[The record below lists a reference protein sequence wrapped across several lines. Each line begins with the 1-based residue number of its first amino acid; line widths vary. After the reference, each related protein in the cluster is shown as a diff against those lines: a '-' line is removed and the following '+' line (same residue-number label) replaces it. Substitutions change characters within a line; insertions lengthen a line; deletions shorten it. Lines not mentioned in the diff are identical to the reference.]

1 MSLPLSVRG
10 RIATQRCTPAMT
22 SRENTQDVSWVA
34 PLRRGTDIAQ
44 TMDKHT
50 QRRALIVVA
59 SSQLLVLTLWFS
71 ASAVAPQLQSE
82 WGLSVAAAAWLT
94 LAVQTGFVVGA
105 LTSALLNL
113 PDLIPARR
121 MFFVATLIAVS
132 ANTALV
138 LLSGTPIVAATVLR
152 LVVGISLAGVYP
164 AGLKV
169 VSGWFDKR
177 RGMALGVL
185 VGALTVGSALPHL
198 VRGTGL
204 DWKSVILVSSVLAAI
219 GGVLMLSFVKDGPYD
234 TAPSSFSLKLV
245 GSVVANKGVRLS
257 TYGYLG
263 HMWELYAMWTWTA
276 AFLFASAEAGGY
288 STAWVSTATFA
299 IIAVGGVGS
308 WLAGSLADRF
318 GREWIAGGAM
328 AISGAMALATPFVF
342 GANPFL
348 VLGLFG
354 VWGLTV
360 VADSAQFSALVTE
373 TADDRYR
380 GTALT
385 LQTAI
390 GFMLTLVTIRGVPA
404 IAEAIG
410 WQWAFPWLALGPAIG
425 ILAMVRLA
433 SFRQHARERELSGS
447 P

>member
-1 MSLPLSVRG
+1 MEN
-10 RIATQRCTPAMT
+10 
-22 SRENTQDVSWVA
+22 SRPVNE
-34 PLRRGTDIAQ
+34 R
-44 TMDKHT
+44 T
-50 QRRALIVVA
+50 QRRTLVVAA

-82 WGLSVAAAAWLT
+82 WGLSVAAASWLT
-94 LAVQTGFVVGA
+94 LAVQIGFVIGA
-105 LTSALLNL
+105 LTSAFFNL

-121 MFFVATLIAVS
+121 MFFGATLVAVV

-138 LLSGTPIVAATVLR
+138 FLSGSPIVTATILR
-152 LVVGISLAGVYP
+152 LIVGVSLAGVYP

-169 VSGWFDKR
+169 VSGWFTQR

-204 DWKSVILVSSVLAAI
+204 EWRPVILVSSVLAAI
-219 GGVLMLSFVKDGPYD
+219 GGVLMLKFVDDGPYD
-234 TAPSSFSLKLV
+234 TAPSPFSIKLV
-245 GSVVANKGVRLS
+245 GSVLANKGVRLS

-276 AFLFASAEAGGY
+276 AFLFASQKAGGY

-299 IIAVGGVGS
+299 IIAIGGAGS
-308 WLAGSLADRF
+308 WWAGSLADRY
-318 GREWIAGGAM
+318 GKERIAGGAM
-328 AISGAMALATPFVF
+328 AISGTMALASPFVF
-342 GANPFL
+342 GAHPL
-348 VLGLFG
+348 IVLALFA

-373 TADDRYR
+373 TADDRFR

-385 LQTAI
+385 LQTAV

-404 IAEAIG
+404 IAEAVG
-410 WQWAFPWLALGPAIG
+410 WQWAFPWLALGPFAG

-433 SFRQHARERELSGS
+433 SYRDQTQERELAGS

>member
-1 MSLPLSVRG
+1 MEN
-10 RIATQRCTPAMT
+10 
-22 SRENTQDVSWVA
+22 SRPVNE
-34 PLRRGTDIAQ
+34 R
-44 TMDKHT
+44 T
-50 QRRALIVVA
+50 QRRTLFMAA

-82 WGLSVAAAAWLT
+82 WGLSVAAASWLT
-94 LAVQTGFVVGA
+94 LAVQIGFVIGA
-105 LTSALLNL
+105 LTSAFFNL

-121 MFFVATLIAVS
+121 MFFGATLVAVV

-138 LLSGTPIVAATVLR
+138 FLSGSPIVTATILR
-152 LVVGISLAGVYP
+152 LIVGVSLAGVYP

-169 VSGWFDKR
+169 VSGWFTQR

-204 DWKSVILVSSVLAAI
+204 EWRPVILVSSVLAAI
-219 GGVLMLSFVKDGPYD
+219 GGVLMLKFVDDGPYD
-234 TAPSSFSLKLV
+234 TAPSPFSIKLV
-245 GSVVANKGVRLS
+245 GSVLANKGVRLS

-276 AFLFASAEAGGY
+276 AFLFASQKAGGY

-299 IIAVGGVGS
+299 IIAIGGAGS
-308 WLAGSLADRF
+308 WWAGSLADRY
-318 GREWIAGGAM
+318 GKERIAGGAM
-328 AISGAMALATPFVF
+328 AISGTMALASPFVF
-342 GANPFL
+342 GAHPFI
-348 VLGLFG
+348 VLALFA

-373 TADDRYR
+373 TADDRFR

-385 LQTAI
+385 LQTAV

-404 IAEAIG
+404 IAEAVG
-410 WQWAFPWLALGPAIG
+410 WQWAFPWLALGPFVG
-425 ILAMVRLA
+425 ILAMIRLA
-433 SFRQHARERELSGS
+433 SYRDLTQERELAGS

>member
-1 MSLPLSVRG
+1 LDRH
-10 RIATQRCTPAMT
+10 A
-22 SRENTQDVSWVA
+22 
-34 PLRRGTDIAQ
+34 
-44 TMDKHT
+44 

-82 WGLSVAAAAWLT
+82 WGLSVAAASWLT
-94 LAVQTGFVVGA
+94 LAVQIGFVIGA
-105 LTSALLNL
+105 LTSAFFNL
-113 PDLIPARR
+113 PDLIPARQ
-121 MFFVATLIAVS
+121 MFFMATVVAVA
-132 ANTALV
+132 ANSMLV
-138 LLSGTPIVAATVLR
+138 LLSGSALVPAAILR
-152 LVVGISLAGVYP
+152 LIVGVSLAGVYP

-169 VSGWFDKR
+169 VSGWFDQR

-204 DWKSVILVSSVLAAI
+204 EWRPVILVSSGLAMI
-219 GGVLMLSFVKDGPYD
+219 GGILMLKFVRDGPYD
-234 TAPSSFSLKLV
+234 TAPSPFSIRLV

-276 AFLFASAEAGGY
+276 AFLVASAEAGGY
-288 STAWVSTATFA
+288 SKAWVSAATFA
-299 IIAVGGVGS
+299 IIAIGGAGS
-308 WLAGSLADRF
+308 WWAGILADRY
-318 GREWIAGGAM
+318 GKEWIAGGAM
-328 AISGAMALATPFVF
+328 AISGTMALLSPFVF
-342 GANPFL
+342 GANPFV
-348 VLGLFG
+348 VLALFG

-385 LQTAI
+385 LQTAV

-404 IAEAIG
+404 IAAAVG
-410 WQWAFPWLALGPAIG
+410 WQWVFPWLAVGPIVG
-425 ILAMVRLA
+425 IFAMHRLA
-433 SFRQHARERELSGS
+433 DYRQRTQERELAGS

>member
-1 MSLPLSVRG
+1 MGSFPSV
-10 RIATQRCTPAMT
+10 
-22 SRENTQDVSWVA
+22 
-34 PLRRGTDIAQ
+34 
-44 TMDKHT
+44 DKHV

-82 WGLSVAAAAWLT
+82 WGLSIAAASWLT
-94 LAVQTGFVVGA
+94 LAVQIGFVLGA
-105 LTSALLNL
+105 LTSAFFNL

-121 MFFVATLIAVS
+121 MFFVATLAAVV

-138 LLSGTPIVAATVLR
+138 FLSGSPIVTATILR

-169 VSGWFDKR
+169 VSGWFNQR

-204 DWKSVILVSSVLAAI
+204 EWRPVILISSVLAAI
-219 GGVLMLSFVKDGPYD
+219 GGVLMLKFVHDGPYD
-234 TAPSSFSLKLV
+234 TAPSPFSIKLV
-245 GSVVANKGVRLS
+245 GSIVANKGVRLS

-299 IIAVGGVGS
+299 IIAVGGAGS
-308 WLAGSLADRF
+308 WWAGSLADRF

-328 AISGAMALATPFVF
+328 AISGAMALASPFVF

-348 VLGLFG
+348 VLALFG
-354 VWGLTV
+354 LWGLTV

-390 GFMLTLVTIRGVPA
+390 GFLLTLITIRGVPA
-404 IAEAIG
+404 IADAVG
-410 WQWAFPWLALGPAIG
+410 WQWAFPWLALGPIVG
-425 ILAMVRLA
+425 IFAMARLA
-433 SFRQHARERELSGS
+433 SYRQQVQERELAGS

>member
-1 MSLPLSVRG
+1 MDGHRAVDKR
-10 RIATQRCTPAMT
+10 AQR
-22 SRENTQDVSWVA
+22 
-34 PLRRGTDIAQ
+34 
-44 TMDKHT
+44 K
-50 QRRALIVVA
+50 ALAVVA

-71 ASAVAPQLQSE
+71 ASAVAPQLQTE
-82 WGLSVAAAAWLT
+82 WNLSTAAASWLT
-94 LAVQTGFVVGA
+94 LAVQIGFVVGA
-105 LTSALLNL
+105 LTSAILNL

-121 MFFVATLIAVS
+121 MFFIATAVAVT
-132 ANTALV
+132 ANAALV
-138 LLSGTPIVAATVLR
+138 TLSGSPIVIATVLR
-152 LVVGISLAGVYP
+152 FIVGIALAGVYP

-169 VSGWFDKR
+169 VSGWFTQR

-185 VGALTVGSALPHL
+185 VGALTVGSAMPHL
-198 VRGTGL
+198 IRGAGL
-204 DWKSVILVSSVLAAI
+204 DWRPVILTSSVLAAI
-219 GGVLMLSFVKDGPYD
+219 GGLLMLKFVHDGPYE
-234 TAPSSFSLKLV
+234 TAASPFSLKLV
-245 GSVVANKGVRLS
+245 GSVIANKGVRLS

-299 IIAVGGVGS
+299 VIAIGGLGS

-328 AISGAMALATPFVF
+328 AISGTMAVLSPFVF

-348 VLGLFG
+348 VLALFG

-373 TADDRYR
+373 TADDRFR

-385 LQTAI
+385 LQTAV
-390 GFMLTLVTIRGVPA
+390 GFMLTLITIRGVPA
-404 IAEAIG
+404 IADAVG
-410 WQWAFPWLALGPAIG
+410 WQWAFPWLALGPIVG
-425 ILAMVRLA
+425 IFAMRRLA
-433 SFRQHARERELSGS
+433 AYRSETQKRELAGS

>member
-1 MSLPLSVRG
+1 
-10 RIATQRCTPAMT
+10 
-22 SRENTQDVSWVA
+22 
-34 PLRRGTDIAQ
+34 
-44 TMDKHT
+44 MDSFERVNKQA
-50 QRRALIVVA
+50 QRRALVVVA

-82 WGLSVAAAAWLT
+82 WGLSVAAASWLT
-94 LAVQTGFVVGA
+94 LAVQIGFVVGA
-105 LTSALLNL
+105 LTSAFFNL

-121 MFFVATLIAVS
+121 MFFGATLVAVV

-138 LLSGTPIVAATVLR
+138 FLSGSALIPATILR
-152 LVVGISLAGVYP
+152 LIVGVSLAGVYP

-169 VSGWFDKR
+169 VSGWFIQR

-204 DWKSVILVSSVLAAI
+204 EWRPVILVSSVLAAI
-219 GGVLMLSFVKDGPYD
+219 GGVLMLKFVHDGPYD
-234 TAPSSFSLKLV
+234 TAPSPFSFKLV

-288 STAWVSTATFA
+288 STAWVSTATFT
-299 IIAVGGVGS
+299 IIAIGGAGS
-308 WLAGSLADRF
+308 WWAGSLADRY
-318 GREWIAGGAM
+318 GKEWIAGGAM
-328 AISGAMALATPFVF
+328 AISGAMALASPFVF

-348 VLGLFG
+348 VLALFA

-373 TADDRYR
+373 TAQDRYR

-404 IAEAIG
+404 IAEAVG
-410 WQWAFPWLALGPAIG
+410 WQWAFPWLALGPVFG
-425 ILAMVRLA
+425 IFAMFRLA
-433 SFRQHARERELSGS
+433 EYRQRTQNRELAGS

>member
-1 MSLPLSVRG
+1 MDSIPSVDRH
-10 RIATQRCTPAMT
+10 A
-22 SRENTQDVSWVA
+22 
-34 PLRRGTDIAQ
+34 
-44 TMDKHT
+44 
-50 QRRALIVVA
+50 QRRALIVIA

-82 WGLSVAAAAWLT
+82 WGLSTATASWLT
-94 LAVQTGFVVGA
+94 LAVQIGFVVGA
-105 LTSALLNL
+105 LTSAIFNL

-121 MFFVATLIAVS
+121 MFFAATLVAVA
-132 ANTALV
+132 ANSALV
-138 LLSGTPIVAATVLR
+138 LLSGSPIVAATILR
-152 LVVGISLAGVYP
+152 LVVGMSLAGVYP

-169 VSGWFDKR
+169 VSGWFTRR

-204 DWKSVILVSSVLAAI
+204 EWRSVILVSSVLATI
-219 GGVLMLSFVKDGPYD
+219 GGVLMLKFVHDGPYD
-234 TAPSSFSLKLV
+234 TAASRFSLKLV

-288 STAWVSTATFA
+288 STAWVSTATFG
-299 IIAVGGVGS
+299 IIAIGGAGS
-308 WLAGSLADRF
+308 WWAGSLADRF

-328 AISGAMALATPFVF
+328 AISGSMALATPFIF

-348 VLGLFG
+348 VLALFG

-373 TADDRYR
+373 TAEDRFR

-390 GFMLTLVTIRGVPA
+390 GFMLTLITIRGVPA
-404 IAEAIG
+404 LADTVG
-410 WQWAFPWLALGPAIG
+410 WQWAFPWLALGPMIG
-425 ILAMVRLA
+425 IFAMVRLA
-433 SFRQHARERELSGS
+433 SYRHQARERELAGS

>member
-1 MSLPLSVRG
+1 M
-10 RIATQRCTPAMT
+10 
-22 SRENTQDVSWVA
+22 ENTPPVDGHA
-34 PLRRGTDIAQ
+34 
-44 TMDKHT
+44 
-50 QRRALIVVA
+50 QRRALVVVA

-71 ASAVAPQLQSE
+71 ASAVAPQLQTE
-82 WGLSVAAAAWLT
+82 WGLSTAATSWLT
-94 LAVQTGFVVGA
+94 LAVQIGFVIGA
-105 LTSALLNL
+105 LTSALFNL

-121 MFFVATLIAVS
+121 MFFVATITAVA

-138 LLSGTPIVAATVLR
+138 FLSGSPIVAATALR
-152 LVVGISLAGVYP
+152 LIVGVSLAGVYP

-169 VSGWFDKR
+169 VSGWFTKR

-204 DWKSVILVSSVLAAI
+204 EWRPVILISSVLAAI
-219 GGVLMLSFVKDGPYD
+219 GGVLMLRFVRDGPYD
-234 TAPSSFSLKLV
+234 TAASPFSLKLI

-299 IIAVGGVGS
+299 IIAIGGVGS
-308 WLAGSLADRF
+308 WWAGSLADRF

-328 AISGAMALATPFVF
+328 AISGAMALASPFVF
-342 GANPFL
+342 GANPLLVIPLFL
-348 VLGLFG
+348 

-373 TADDRYR
+373 TADDRFR

-404 IAEAIG
+404 LADAVG
-410 WQWAFPWLALGPAIG
+410 WQWAFPWLALGPLVG
-425 ILAMVRLA
+425 IFAMMRLA
-433 SFRQHARERELSGS
+433 AFRQGAQERELAGS

>member
-1 MSLPLSVRG
+1 MDR
-10 RIATQRCTPAMT
+10 
-22 SRENTQDVSWVA
+22 
-34 PLRRGTDIAQ
+34 DIP
-44 TMDKHT
+44 MDKRA
-50 QRRALIVVA
+50 QRWALIVVA
-59 SSQLLVLTLWFS
+59 ASQLLVLTLWFS

-82 WGLSVAAAAWLT
+82 WGLSVAAASWLT
-94 LAVQTGFVVGA
+94 LAVQIGFVFGA
-105 LTSALLNL
+105 LTSAFFNL

-121 MFFVATLIAVS
+121 MFFVATLVAVA
-132 ANTALV
+132 ANSALV
-138 LLSGTPIVAATVLR
+138 LLSGSALVPATILR
-152 LVVGISLAGVYP
+152 LIVGISLAGVYP

-169 VSGWFDKR
+169 ISGWFDQR

-204 DWKSVILVSSVLAAI
+204 EWRPVILVSSVLAMI
-219 GGVLMLSFVKDGPYD
+219 GGVLMYKFVDDGPYD
-234 TAPSSFSLKLV
+234 TAPSVFSVKLV
-245 GSVVANKGVRLS
+245 GSVIANKGVRLS

-288 STAWVSTATFA
+288 STAWASTATFA

-308 WLAGSLADRF
+308 WWAGSLADRF
-318 GREWIAGGAM
+318 GKELIAGAAM
-328 AISGAMALATPFVF
+328 AISGTMALLSPLVF
-342 GANPFL
+342 GANPLL
-348 VLGLFG
+348 VLALFG

-385 LQTAI
+385 LQTAV
-390 GFMLTLVTIRGVPA
+390 GFMLTLITIRGVPA
-404 IAEAIG
+404 IAEAVG
-410 WQWAFPWLALGPAIG
+410 WQWAFPWLALGPIAG
-425 ILAMVRLA
+425 ILAMNRLA
-433 SFRQHARERELSGS
+433 RYRRQTQERELAGS